1 VRRQRL
7 TGLVAATAL
16 VITGGTLVVW
26 AWPGDGTG
34 ATTPQAAAAPAAP
47 PPTVAEVVTTP
58 KRTPAAAKSSD
69 GPPVKA
75 RSRNLDI
82 APADPAARRA
92 DVPRRDTDR
101 FSMVSLTWTDP
112 KDAPTGPVE
121 VRTRKAGTGSWSDW
135 QPLET
140 EEARGPDQPAEA
152 DGIRGGTGAIWV
164 GESDGVAARV
174 LSASGAD
181 PTPLPAGL
189 KLHLIDPGQPAAK
202 KKSGSGGQGGGLALA
217 PSTPPAAAAAAT
229 PFPAY
234 TSRAGWGADETLTG
248 GTISYADSVKVQFV
262 HHTAGS
268 NTYTCAQSPAIVRGI
283 LYDHTQNRGWD
294 DIGYNFLVDK
304 CGTLFEGRRGGVDRA
319 VIGAHTYGF
328 NTLSSG
334 VAVLGHHSTTAVPPA
349 VTATV
354 ARLAAAKLGQY
365 GLSAAGTSQ
374 LTEGVSDG
382 KFPLGTVVT
391 FQRISGHRDGVN
403 TECPGD
409 VLYNLLPAIRNAAT
423 APTGLVLNAP
433 TGGVASNGVYYVK
446 GTAQISWTV
455 ATPSEDL
462 TRFDVL
468 VDGRVAGTLAGTAR
482 AATVGPLIQGTRQI
496 QVRAV
501 HTLGGTATTAAR
513 VVWSDT
519 IAPTFP
525 KPANGGF
532 RTGTVSA
539 TSVPMAVT
547 WQAAD
552 NGRIA
557 SLTATAPV
565 PATFGTTATV
575 WNTAAKPAVAT
586 TFTIAAKDVVG
597 HGASSSVSRTPVL
610 VRETAASRS
619 GTWRTVSSSV
629 LLDGAA
635 YYTSAR
641 NAKLTWTF
649 TGRAV
654 GLIFTR
660 GSAYGRADI
669 YVDGVRVGTV
679 DTRVTGANQYRF
691 LSWYRAFPSSGSH
704 TVQVVG
710 LATSGRPGI
719 AVDGMTYLR

>member
-1 VRRQRL
+1 M
-7 TGLVAATAL
+7 VAATAL

-34 ATTPQAAAAPAAP
+34 AATPQAAAAEAAP
-47 PPTVAEVVTTP
+47 PATVAEVVTTP
-58 KRTPAAAKSSD
+58 SRRPAAKGYD

-82 APADPAARRA
+82 APKDPAARRA
-92 DVPRRDTDR
+92 DVPRRDTER

-121 VRTRKAGTGSWSDW
+121 VRTRKAGTESWSPW

-152 DGIRGGTGAIWV
+152 DGIRGGTGAVWV
-164 GESDGVAARV
+164 GESDGVTARV
-174 LSASGAD
+174 LSASGGD

-189 KLHLIDPGQPAAK
+189 RLHLIDPGKPAGAK
-202 KKSGSGGQGGGLALA
+202 KKAGGSGGQGGGLELA
-217 PSTPPAAAAAAT
+217 PSTPPAVTAAAV

-234 TSRAGWGADETLTG
+234 TSRAAWGADETLTS

-268 NTYTCAQSPAIVRGI
+268 NTYTCADSAAIVRGI
-283 LYDHTQNRGWD
+283 LYDHTQNRGWA

-304 CGTLFEGRRGGVDRA
+304 CGTLFEGRRGGVDKA

-334 VAVLGHHSTTAVPPA
+334 VAVLGHHSATAVPPA

-365 GLSAAGTSQ
+365 GLTPTGTSQ

-382 KFPLGTVVT
+382 KFPLGTVVD

-409 VLYNLLPAIRNAAT
+409 VLYNALPAIRQAAAGT
-423 APTGLVLNAP
+423 APAGLVLGAP
-433 TGGVASNGVYYVK
+433 AGGVTSYGVYYVK
-446 GTAQISWTV
+446 GSVQLSWTV

-462 TRFDVL
+462 TRFEVL
-468 VDGRVAGTLAGTAR
+468 VDGRVVGTPLANTAR
-482 AATVGPLIQGTRQI
+482 AATVGSLVNGTRKLQI
-496 QVRAV
+496 RAV
-501 HTLGGTATTAAR
+501 HALGGTATSAA
-513 VVWSDT
+513 VTVFSDT
-519 IAPTFP
+519 AAPTFP
-525 KPANGGF
+525 RPASGGF
-532 RTGTVSA
+532 RTGTVST
-539 TSVPMAVT
+539 TSVPAAVT

-552 NGRIA
+552 NGRIV

-575 WNTAAKPAVAT
+575 WNTAAKPGVAT
-586 TFTIAAKDVVG
+586 TFTIAAKDVLG
-597 HGASSSVSRTPVL
+597 HTASSSVSRTPVL
-610 VRETAASRS
+610 VPETSASRS
-619 GTWRTVSSSV
+619 GTWKSLSSSV
-629 LLDGAA
+629 LLNGTA

-641 NAKLTWTF
+641 GAKMTWTF
-649 TGRAV
+649 TGRGV

-669 YVDGVRVGTV
+669 YLDGVRVATV

-691 LSWYRAFPSSGSH
+691 LTWYRGFSTSARH
-704 TVQVVG
+704 TVQVVN

-719 AVDGMTYLR
+719 AVDGMAYFR